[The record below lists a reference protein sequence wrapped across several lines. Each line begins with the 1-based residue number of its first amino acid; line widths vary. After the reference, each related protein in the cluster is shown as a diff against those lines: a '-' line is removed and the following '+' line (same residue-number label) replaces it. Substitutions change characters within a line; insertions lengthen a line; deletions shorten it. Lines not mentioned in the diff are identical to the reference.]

1 MRKSPKAE
9 KVQALLAKGM
19 TTKKIIDKLKVS
31 PSYVW
36 LVKKKMGEA
45 EATQDAIKELAHK
58 ITSGRQSQ
66 KANSV
71 SDPTNVNGILNERGS
86 RYGNFLDHAAITQ
99 GIKGLIAGYLEDNNK
114 VLAHDQQEALD
125 MIAHKIGRIING
137 DPDYVDSWVDIAG
150 YAQLVADRLQGKV
163 R

>member
-1 MRKSPKAE
+1 MRTAKKAE
-9 KVQALLAKGM
+9 KVQALLEKGM
-19 TTKKIIDKLKVS
+19 TTKEITQRMAVS
-31 PSYVW
+31 PSYIW
-36 LVKKKMGEA
+36 TVKKKMAAPKPEAPKPGEFIVVEGA
-45 EATQDAIKELAHK
+45 KSAQEIDA
-58 ITSGRQSQ
+58 
-66 KANSV
+66 
-71 SDPTNVNGILNERGS
+71 ILNERGS